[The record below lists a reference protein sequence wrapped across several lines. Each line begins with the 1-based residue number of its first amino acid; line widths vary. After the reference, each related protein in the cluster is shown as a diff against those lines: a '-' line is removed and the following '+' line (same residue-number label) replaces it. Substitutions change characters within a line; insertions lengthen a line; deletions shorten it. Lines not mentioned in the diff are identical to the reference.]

1 MLFLLFCKK
10 ENILFLLFCKKEYDY
25 LHISKKCSTF
35 AAFLDTIIKMQE
47 NNIPIVDCPYGDY
60 MIGDASGKLMNEY
73 GRYPCKI
80 KCGVYALLVR
90 GTAHATINVTEYDF
104 KANDVLLLE
113 PGSFLLIREFS
124 EDALVY
130 WIVFSSRFL
139 EKNTVNNKMSLSAL
153 QLHSPKISVSENHAQ
168 VLCSMYDTIV
178 KALNATPTMLDSEK
192 MVHIFNLLQTSY
204 AKYAHEQD
212 EYLVKPMDRKTEIY
226 QDYCRLV
233 LQHYQEWHHVSQ
245 YAEAMRLTLPHLC
258 STIKSVGDRTAGD
271 IIIEAIITDAK
282 SQLKITNLQ
291 VKEIALNLGFD
302 NVAFFNRFFKS
313 RVGVT
318 PKAYRNG

>member
-1 MLFLLFCKK
+1 M
-10 ENILFLLFCKKEYDY
+10 
-25 LHISKKCSTF
+25 HISKKSSTF
-35 AAFLDTIIKMQE
+35 APNFDTIIKMKE
-47 NNIPIVDCPYGDY
+47 NNIPVVDCPYGDY

-80 KCGVYALLVR
+80 TCGVYAFLVR

-130 WIVFSSRFL
+130 WVVFASRFL
-139 EKNTVNNKMSLSAL
+139 EKHAINNRMSLTSL
-153 QLHSPKISVSENHAQ
+153 QLHSPKITVSENHAQ
-168 VLCSMYDTIV
+168 VLCSAYNTMIA
-178 KALNATPTMLDSEK
+178 ALNATPSMLDSEK
-192 MVHIFNLLQTSY
+192 MVHIFNLLRTSY
-204 AKYAHEQD
+204 AKYAREQD
-212 EYLVKPMDRKTEIY
+212 EYLVKPLDRKTEIY
-226 QDYCRLV
+226 QDYCQLV

-282 SQLKITNLQ
+282 SQLKITNQQ
-291 VKEIALNLGFD
+291 VKEIALSLGFD
-302 NVAFFNRFFKS
+302 NVAFFNRFFKA
-313 RVGVT
+313 RVGIT
-318 PKAYRNG
+318 PKAYRNA

>member
-1 MLFLLFCKK
+1 MK
-10 ENILFLLFCKKEYDY
+10 
-25 LHISKKCSTF
+25 
-35 AAFLDTIIKMQE
+35 E

-90 GTAHATINVTEYDF
+90 GTAHATINVNEYDF
-104 KANDVLLLE
+104 KANDILLLE

-139 EKNTVNNKMSLSAL
+139 EKHTVNNRMSLSAL
-153 QLHSPKISVSENHAQ
+153 QLHSPKLSTTDNHAK
-168 VLCSMYDTIV
+168 VLCSMYNTV
-178 KALNATPTMLDSEK
+178 VEAMNAQPSMLDSEK

-204 AKYAHEQD
+204 AKYAHEHD
-212 EYLVKPMDRKTEIY
+212 EYLVKPQDRKTEIY
-226 QDYCRLV
+226 QEYCQMV
-233 LQHYQEWHHVSQ
+233 LQHYQEWHHVNQ

-258 STIKSVGDRTAGD
+258 STIKSVGNRTAGD
-271 IIIEAIITDAK
+271 IIVEAILTDAK

-291 VKEIALNLGFD
+291 IKEIALNLGFD

-313 RVGVT
+313 HVGLT
-318 PKAYRNG
+318 PKAYRNS

>member
-1 MLFLLFCKK
+1 MH
-10 ENILFLLFCKKEYDY
+10 N
-25 LHISKKCSTF
+25 SKKSSTF
-35 AAFLDTIIKMQE
+35 AANFDTIVKNSIKSTQMKE

-104 KANDVLLLE
+104 KANDILLLE

-130 WIVFSSRFL
+130 WIVFGSKFL
-139 EKNTVNNKMSLSAL
+139 EKHTVNNRMSLTSI
-153 QLHSPKISVSENHAQ
+153 QLHSPKIRTTDNHAQ
-168 VLCSMYDTIV
+168 VLVKMYEAV
-178 KALNATPTMLDSEK
+178 YAALNAQPSMLDTEK
-192 MVHIFNLLQTSY
+192 MTHIFNLLQASFARY
-204 AKYAHEQD
+204 AREQD
-212 EYLVKPMDRKTEIY
+212 EYLVKPLDRKTEIY
-226 QDYCRLV
+226 QDYCQLV
-233 LQHYQEWHHVSQ
+233 LKHYHEWHHVSQ
-245 YAEAMRLTLPHLC
+245 YADAMRLTLPHLC

-291 VKEIALNLGFD
+291 VKEIALSLGFD

-313 RVGVT
+313 HVGET
-318 PKAYRNG
+318 PKSYRNA

>member
-1 MLFLLFCKK
+1 MK
-10 ENILFLLFCKKEYDY
+10 
-25 LHISKKCSTF
+25 
-35 AAFLDTIIKMQE
+35 E

-113 PGSFLLIREFS
+113 PGSFLLIHEFS

-130 WIVFSSRFL
+130 WVVFGSSFL
-139 EKNTVNNKMSLSAL
+139 EKHAFNNRMSLTAM
-153 QLHSPKISVSENHAQ
+153 QLHSPIISVSENHAQ
-168 VLCSMYDTIV
+168 VLCSMYDTV
-178 KALNATPTMLDSEK
+178 TAALNATPTMLDSEK

-204 AKYAHEQD
+204 SKYAREQD
-212 EYLVKPMDRKTEIY
+212 DYLTRPNDRKTEIY
-226 QDYCRLV
+226 QDYCDLV
-233 LQHYQEWHHVSQ
+233 LKHYQEWHHVGQ
-245 YAEAMRLTLPHLC
+245 YADAMRITLPHLC
-258 STIKSVGDRTAGD
+258 STIKTVGERTAGD
-271 IIIEAIITDAK
+271 IIIEAILTDAK
-282 SQLKITNLQ
+282 SQLKITTLPI
-291 VKEIALNLGFD
+291 KEIAASLGFD

-313 RVGVT
+313 HVGQT
-318 PKAYRNG
+318 PKVYRKGE

>member
-1 MLFLLFCKK
+1 MK
-10 ENILFLLFCKKEYDY
+10 
-25 LHISKKCSTF
+25 
-35 AAFLDTIIKMQE
+35 E

-130 WIVFSSRFL
+130 WIVFSSNFL
-139 EKNTVNNKMSLSAL
+139 EKYTINNRMSLSAL

-168 VLCSMYDTIV
+168 VLCSMYNAV
-178 KALNATPTMLDSEK
+178 VAALNAEPTMLDTDK

-204 AKYAHEQD
+204 TKHAREHD

-226 QDYCRLV
+226 QDYCQLV

-245 YAEAMRLTLPHLC
+245 YADAMRLTLPHLC
-258 STIKSVGDRTAGD
+258 STIKSVGERTAGD
-271 IIIEAIITDAK
+271 IITEAIITDAK

-291 VKEIALNLGFD
+291 IKEIALALGFD

-313 RVGVT
+313 HVGVT
-318 PKAYRNG
+318 PKAYRNA

>member
-1 MLFLLFCKK
+1 MQILTDFFAQFKK
-10 ENILFLLFCKKEYDY
+10 KYY
-25 LHISKKCSTF
+25 LCAVF
-35 AAFLDTIIKMQE
+35 DTNIKMKE

-80 KCGVYALLVR
+80 KCGVYALL
-90 GTAHATINVTEYDF
+90 
-104 KANDVLLLE
+104 LE
-113 PGSFLLIREFS
+113 PGSFLFIRECS
-124 EDALVY
+124 DDALVY
-130 WIVFSSRFL
+130 WIVFGSKFL
-139 EKNTVNNKMSLSAL
+139 EKYTVNNKMSLSAL
-153 QLHSPKISVSENHAQ
+153 QLHSPKLSMSENHAK
-168 VLCSMYDTIV
+168 VLCSMYDTV
-178 KALNATPTMLDSEK
+178 VAALNAEPTMLDSEK

-226 QDYCRLV
+226 QDYCQLV
-233 LQHYQEWHHVSQ
+233 LQHYHEWHHVSQ
-245 YAEAMRLTLPHLC
+245 YAEALRLTLPHLC

-282 SQLKITNLQ
+282 SQLKITNQ
-291 VKEIALNLGFD
+291 QIKEIALNLGFD

-313 RVGVT
+313 HVGVT

>member
-1 MLFLLFCKK
+1 MK
-10 ENILFLLFCKKEYDY
+10 
-25 LHISKKCSTF
+25 
-35 AAFLDTIIKMQE
+35 E

-80 KCGVYALLVR
+80 KCGVYAMLVR

-130 WIVFSSRFL
+130 WVVFGSSFL
-139 EKNTVNNKMSLSAL
+139 EKHTFNNRMSLTAL
-153 QLHSPKISVSENHAQ
+153 QLHSPIISVSENHAK
-168 VLCSMYDTIV
+168 VLCAMYDTVIM
-178 KALNATPTMLDSEK
+178 ALNAEPTMLDSEK

-204 AKYAHEQD
+204 AKYAREQD
-212 EYLVKPMDRKTEIY
+212 EYLVRPLDRKTEIY

-233 LQHYQEWHHVSQ
+233 LQHYQEWHHVNQ
-245 YAEAMRLTLPHLC
+245 YADAMHITLPHLC
-258 STIKSVGDRTAGD
+258 STIKAVGNRTAGD
-271 IIIEAIITDAK
+271 IIIEAILTDAK
-282 SQLKITNLQ
+282 SQLKITNHQ
-291 VKEIALNLGFD
+291 IKEIAISLGFD

-313 RVGVT
+313 HEGVT
-318 PKAYRNG
+318 PKTYRNS

>member
-1 MLFLLFCKK
+1 MR
-10 ENILFLLFCKKEYDY
+10 
-25 LHISKKCSTF
+25 
-35 AAFLDTIIKMQE
+35 E

-90 GTAHATINVTEYDF
+90 GTAHATINVNEYDF

-124 EDALVY
+124 DDALVY
-130 WIVFSSRFL
+130 WIVFSSGFL
-139 EKNTVNNKMSLSAL
+139 EKRTFNNRMSLQAL
-153 QLHSPKISVSENHAQ
+153 QLHSPVISVTENHVQ
-168 VLCSMYDTIV
+168 VLLAMYNTLIM
-178 KALNATPTMLDSEK
+178 ALNAEPTMLDTDK
-192 MVHIFNLLQTSY
+192 MGHVFNLLQMSY
-204 AKYAHEQD
+204 AKYAREQD
-212 EYLVKPMDRKTEIY
+212 EYLVRPQDRKTEIY
-226 QDYCRLV
+226 QDYCQMV

-245 YAEAMRLTLPHLC
+245 YAEAMRVTLPHLC
-258 STIKSVGDRTAGD
+258 STIKSVGNRTAGD
-271 IIIEAIITDAK
+271 IIIEAILTDAK

-291 VKEIALNLGFD
+291 IKEIALSLGFD

-313 RVGVT
+313 HVGLT
-318 PKAYRNG
+318 PKAYRNS

>member
-1 MLFLLFCKK
+1 
-10 ENILFLLFCKKEYDY
+10 
-25 LHISKKCSTF
+25 
-35 AAFLDTIIKMQE
+35 
-47 NNIPIVDCPYGDY
+47 

-104 KANDVLLLE
+104 KANDILLLE

-130 WIVFSSRFL
+130 WIVFGSKFL
-139 EKNTVNNKMSLSAL
+139 EKHTINNRMSLTSL
-153 QLHSPKISVSENHAQ
+153 QLHSPIISVNDNHKE
-168 VLCSMYDTIV
+168 VLCSMYQTIV
-178 KALNATPTMLDSEK
+178 AALNAEPTMLDSEK

-204 AKYAHEQD
+204 SKYAQEQD
-212 EYLVKPMDRKTEIY
+212 EYLVKPLDRKTEIY
-226 QDYCRLV
+226 QDYCQLV
-233 LQHYQEWHHVSQ
+233 LKHYHEWHHVSQ
-245 YAEAMRLTLPHLC
+245 YADAMRLTLPHLC

-271 IIIEAIITDAK
+271 IIVEAILTDAK

-291 VKEIALNLGFD
+291 IKEIALNLGFD
-302 NVAFFNRFFKS
+302 NVAFFNRFFKAH
-313 RVGVT
+313 VGVT
-318 PKAYRNG
+318 PKAYRR

>member
-1 MLFLLFCKK
+1 MNL
-10 ENILFLLFCKKEYDY
+10 
-25 LHISKKCSTF
+25 IS
-35 AAFLDTIIKMQE
+35 IIKMRE

-80 KCGVYALLVR
+80 TCGVYAMLVR

-104 KANDVLLLE
+104 KANDILLLE

-130 WIVFSSRFL
+130 WVVFGSKFL
-139 EKNTVNNKMSLSAL
+139 EKHTFNNRMSLTAL
-153 QLHSPKISVSENHAQ
+153 QLHSPVISIDEERSK
-168 VLCSMYDTIV
+168 VLISMYNTLLE
-178 KALNATPTMLDSEK
+178 AMNTRPSMLNSEK

-204 AKYAHEQD
+204 TAFAKSQD
-212 EYLVKPMDRKTEIY
+212 EYIVRPLDRKTEIY
-226 QDYCRLV
+226 QDYCQMV
-233 LQHYQEWHHVSQ
+233 LQHYHEWHHVNQ
-245 YAEAMRLTLPHLC
+245 YADAMRITLPHLC
-258 STIKSVGDRTAGD
+258 STIKSVGNRTAGD
-271 IIIEAIITDAK
+271 IIIEAILTDAK

-291 VKEIALNLGFD
+291 IKEIALSLGFD

-313 RVGVT
+313 HVGVT
-318 PKAYRNG
+318 PKVYRNG

>member
-1 MLFLLFCKK
+1 MMQNRFL
-10 ENILFLLFCKKEYDY
+10 IQGAIFLHKY
-25 LHISKKCSTF
+25 LHISKKSSTF
-35 AAFLDTIIKMQE
+35 APNFDTIIKMKE

-104 KANDVLLLE
+104 QANDVLLLE

-130 WIVFSSRFL
+130 WVVFGSKFL
-139 EKNTVNNKMSLSAL
+139 EKHTVNNRMSLSTL
-153 QLHSPKISVSENHAQ
+153 QLHSPKLSVSENHAQ
-168 VLCSMYDTIV
+168 VLVSMYDTIV
-178 KALNATPTMLDSEK
+178 KALNAQPTMLDSEK

-204 AKYAHEQD
+204 TKYAHEQD

-226 QDYCRLV
+226 QEYCQLV
-233 LQHYQEWHHVSQ
+233 LKHYHEWHHVSQ

-291 VKEIALNLGFD
+291 IKEIALSLGSD

-313 RVGVT
+313 HVGST
-318 PKAYRNG
+318 PKA

>member
-1 MLFLLFCKK
+1 M
-10 ENILFLLFCKKEYDY
+10 YDY
-25 LHISKKCSTF
+25 LRNSKKSSTF
-35 AAFLDTIIKMQE
+35 APKIDTIIKMKE

-104 KANDVLLLE
+104 KANDILLLE
-113 PGSFLLIREFS
+113 PGSFLLIHEFS

-130 WIVFSSRFL
+130 WIVFSSKFL
-139 EKNTVNNKMSLSAL
+139 EKHTVNNRMAL
-153 QLHSPKISVSENHAQ
+153 TSIQLHSPKISTTENHAQ
-168 VLCSMYDTIV
+168 VLVKMYEAV
-178 KALNATPTMLDSEK
+178 YAALNAEPSMLDTDK
-192 MVHIFNLLQTSY
+192 MTHIFNLLQSSY
-204 AKYAHEQD
+204 ARYAREQD
-212 EYLVKPMDRKTEIY
+212 EYLVKPLDRKTEIY
-226 QDYCRLV
+226 QDYCQLV
-233 LQHYQEWHHVSQ
+233 LQHYHEWHHVSQ
-245 YAEAMRLTLPHLC
+245 YADAMRLTLPHLC
-258 STIKSVGDRTAGD
+258 STIKSVGERTAGD

-291 VKEIALNLGFD
+291 IKEIALSLGFD
-302 NVAFFNRFFKS
+302 NVAFFNRFFKA

-318 PKAYRNG
+318 PKAYRNS

>member
-1 MLFLLFCKK
+1 MK
-10 ENILFLLFCKKEYDY
+10 
-25 LHISKKCSTF
+25 
-35 AAFLDTIIKMQE
+35 E

-130 WIVFSSRFL
+130 WIVFGSKFL
-139 EKNTVNNKMSLSAL
+139 EKHTVNNKMSLSAL
-153 QLHSPKISVSENHAQ
+153 QLHSPKLSVSVNHAE

-178 KALNATPTMLDSEK
+178 KELNATPTMLDSEK

-212 EYLVKPMDRKTEIY
+212 EYLVKPQDRKTEIY
-226 QDYCRLV
+226 QEYCQLV
-233 LQHYQEWHHVSQ
+233 LKHYQEWHHVSQ

-291 VKEIALNLGFD
+291 IKEIALSLGFD

-313 RVGVT
+313 HVGQT
-318 PKAYRNG
+318 PKAYRNA

>member
-1 MLFLLFCKK
+1 MR
-10 ENILFLLFCKKEYDY
+10 
-25 LHISKKCSTF
+25 ISKKYSNF
-35 AAFLDTIIKMQE
+35 AAEIDTIIKMDE
-47 NNIPIVDCPYGDY
+47 KNIPVVDCPYGDY
-60 MIGDASGKLMNEY
+60 MIGDASGKLMNDY

-130 WIVFSSRFL
+130 WIVFGSKFL
-139 EKNTVNNKMSLSAL
+139 EKHTINNRMSLSAL
-153 QLHSPKISVSENHAQ
+153 QLHSPQISVSENHAE
-168 VLCSMYDTIV
+168 VLCKMYDAIV
-178 KALNATPTMLDSEK
+178 AALNAEPTMLDSEK
-192 MVHIFNLLQTSY
+192 MVHIFNLLQSSY

-226 QDYCRLV
+226 QDYCQLV

-245 YAEAMRLTLPHLC
+245 YAAALRLTLPHLC
-258 STIKSVGDRTAGD
+258 STIKSVGERTAGD
-271 IIIEAIITDAK
+271 IITEAIITDAK

-291 VKEIALNLGFD
+291 IKEIALSLGFD
-302 NVAFFNRFFKS
+302 NVAFFNRFFKAH
-313 RVGVT
+313 VGMT
-318 PKAYRNG
+318 PKAYRAG

>member
-1 MLFLLFCKK
+1 M
-10 ENILFLLFCKKEYDY
+10 
-25 LHISKKCSTF
+25 
-35 AAFLDTIIKMQE
+35 
-47 NNIPIVDCPYGDY
+47 DCPYGDY

-73 GRYPCKI
+73 GRFPCKI

-90 GTAHATINVTEYDF
+90 GTAHATINVTDYYF
-104 KANDVLLLE
+104 KANDMLLLE
-113 PGSFLLIREFS
+113 PGSFFLIRETS

-130 WIVFSSRFL
+130 WIVFGSKFL
-139 EKNTVNNKMSLSAL
+139 EKYTVNNKMSLSAL
-153 QLHSPKISVSENHAQ
+153 QLHSPKLSISENHAQ
-168 VLCSMYDTIV
+168 VICKMYDAV
-178 KALNATPTMLDSEK
+178 VAALNAEPSMLDTEK
-192 MVHIFNLLQTSY
+192 MVHVFNLLRTSY
-204 AKYAHEQD
+204 AKYAHEQE
-212 EYLVKPMDRKTEIY
+212 EYLVKPLDRKTEIY
-226 QDYCRLV
+226 QDYCQLV
-233 LQHYQEWHHVSQ
+233 LKHYQEWHHVSQ

-291 VKEIALNLGFD
+291 VKEIALSLGFD

-318 PKAYRNG
+318 PKAYRNA